1 MSNYEER
8 FCVDSLV
15 NNRFNCYNKYKYFK
29 CEDFDC
35 SHTGLNKIQPELVEK
50 LDELRESCG
59 FPFIITSGY
68 RDPSHPEEIK
78 KKKAGTHS
86 QGIAA
91 DIKVA
96 NGAQRYAI
104 VKHAIALGFNGI
116 GVANSFIHVDLR
128 KCNANA
134 PSVMWKY

>member
-1 MSNYEER
+1 MILRKLKTLNTQR
-8 FCVDSLV
+8 TIQIT
-15 NNRFNCYNKYKYFK
+15 NYKYFK
-29 CEDFDC
+29 IQDFIC
-35 SHTGLNKIQPELVEK
+35 SHTGLNKIQPELVER
-50 LDELRESCG
+50 LDELRERCG

-68 RDPSHPEEIK
+68 RDPSHPEEAK

-91 DIKVA
+91 DIKVS

-104 VKHAIALGFNGI
+104 VEHAIALGFNGI
-116 GVANSFIHVDLR
+116 GVANSFIHVDIR
-128 KCNANA
+128 ECDDNT